1 MNDENWPDDAV
12 RRAIQ
17 QVAAGGG
24 PSSADAADLLGE
36 LADREVRLSDLAD
49 IRAVCGRGIS
59 EILDESEV
67 EL

>member
-24 PSSADAADLLGE
+24 PASAAAADLLGE

-67 EL
+67 GL

>member
-17 QVAAGGG
+17 QVVEGGG
-24 PSSADAADLLGE
+24 PASADAADLLGE
-36 LADREVRLSDLAD
+36 LADREVRLSDLAK

>member
-24 PSSADAADLLGE
+24 PASADAADLLGE

-49 IRAVCGRGIS
+49 IRAVCGRSIS